1 LSPTRRGANADE
13 LSQRLLNGD
22 RLALARFISA
32 VEAGRQDARQAL
44 RCLFPR
50 TGRAHIIGVTGPPG
64 SGKSTLVTALAR
76 AYRAHDRTV
85 GIVAVDP
92 TSPFTGGAILGDR
105 VRMME
110 LHADPGVFV
119 RSMATR
125 GQLGG
130 LARSTLDVVLVLDAF
145 GKDAV
150 LVETVGVGQDEVEI
164 VRAAD
169 TTMVVGVPGLG
180 DDIQAIKA
188 GILEIADILVVN
200 KADVAG
206 AARLVSDLRHMLQLA
221 PETSERQP
229 PILETVATEGRGIDE
244 LLDALDTHRAY
255 LMESGAWRQRRAES
269 ARRQVRAILEDRLLT
284 RIDQLTSND
293 EWAARFEAVAARQ
306 QDPYAVADEV
316 DAALGALSGGFNPR
330 AERSGSLVAEGA
342 SESAGPP
349 EGSSGGFNRRAERSD
364 PLVPEGGQEHQP

>member
-1 LSPTRRGANADE
+1 
-13 LSQRLLNGD
+13 
-22 RLALARFISA
+22 
-32 VEAGRQDARQAL
+32 
-44 RCLFPR
+44 
-50 TGRAHIIGVTGPPG
+50 VTGPPG

-76 AYRAHDRTV
+76 EYRAQAKTV
-85 GIVAVDP
+85 GVVAVDP

-145 GKDAV
+145 GKDVV

-206 AARLVSDLRHMLQLA
+206 AARLVADLRHMLQLA
-221 PETSERQP
+221 PEAASRQP
-229 PILETVATEGRGIDE
+229 PILETVATEGRGVPE
-244 LLDALDTHRAY
+244 LIEALAAHQAY
-255 LMESGAWRQRRAES
+255 LRESGAWRQRRAES
-269 ARRQVRAILEDRLLT
+269 ARRQVRAILEDRLLS
-284 RIDQLTSND
+284 RVDELTASQD
-293 EWAARFEAVAARQ
+293 WAPRFEAVAARQ
-306 QDPYAVADEV
+306 QDPYAVAD
-316 DAALGALSGGFNPR
+316 DLARFLKPT
-330 AERSGSLVAEGA
+330 
-342 SESAGPP
+342 
-349 EGSSGGFNRRAERSD
+349 
-364 PLVPEGGQEHQP
+364 